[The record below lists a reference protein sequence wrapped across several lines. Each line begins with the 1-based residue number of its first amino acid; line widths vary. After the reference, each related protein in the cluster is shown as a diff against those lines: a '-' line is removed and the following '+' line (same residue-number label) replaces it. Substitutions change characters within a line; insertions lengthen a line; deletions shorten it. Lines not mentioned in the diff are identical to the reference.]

1 MSSLTVVIATTGR
14 ETLERAYQSAL
25 AAADDVIV
33 VADGCPDV
41 FAAVHVDLGCPG
53 MVRNAA
59 APLVRTT
66 HVGFLDDDD
75 VLIPDVYRANLDP
88 HPAADMVLH
97 PMWHPELGP
106 IPRPGSDPIVH
117 GNVGISFTVKRRL
130 ALQEPMLPG
139 PPRCASIE
147 DYEYVRRFVDR
158 KRIVVM
164 AQQIAYIVRPE
175 QHRWPRTHI

>member
-1 MSSLTVVIATTGR
+1 MNSLTIVIPTTGR
-14 ETLERAYQSAL
+14 DTLERASASAW
-25 AAADDVIV
+25 AAADEVIV
-33 VADGCPDV
+33 VHDDGRYG
-41 FAAVHVDLGCPG
+41 APG
-53 MVRNAA
+53 LARNAA
-59 APLVRTT
+59 ADQVRTS

-175 QHRWPRTHI
+175 QHRWPRTHT

>member
-1 MSSLTVVIATTGR
+1 
-14 ETLERAYQSAL
+14 
-25 AAADDVIV
+25 
-33 VADGCPDV
+33 
-41 FAAVHVDLGCPG
+41 
-53 MVRNAA
+53 
-59 APLVRTT
+59 
-66 HVGFLDDDD
+66 
-75 VLIPDVYRANLDP
+75 
-88 HPAADMVLH
+88 MVLH

-175 QHRWPRTHI
+175 QHRWPRTHT